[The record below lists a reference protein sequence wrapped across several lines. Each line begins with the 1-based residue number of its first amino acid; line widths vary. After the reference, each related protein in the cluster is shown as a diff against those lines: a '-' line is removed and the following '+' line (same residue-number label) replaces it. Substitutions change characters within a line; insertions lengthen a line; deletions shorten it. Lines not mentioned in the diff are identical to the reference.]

1 MKRLFT
7 SIACSI
13 LFMSALSAQNKVSEK
28 DVWGTW
34 RFHLKLN
41 EVAKSDTADLNFL
54 EKAVVGAV
62 SGIVDTAMEQ
72 VDIQFNFKKSKEL
85 VVVVHEHETKKKT
98 EQSIEWFINAKGQ
111 LEISDL
117 KNDKVNMDNDGVWMM
132 LNRRLVP
139 VENGKATQ
147 GIYLERVQ

>member
-1 MKRLFT
+1 MKRLWT
-7 SIACSI
+7 NMACCL
-13 LFMSALSAQNKVSEK
+13 LFIGALSAQTKVSEK

-34 RFHLKLN
+34 RFHLMLQ
-41 EVAKSDTADLNFL
+41 EVAKSDSADLNFI
-54 EKAVVGAV
+54 EKALVGAV

-72 VDIQFNFKKSKEL
+72 VDIQFHFKKSKEL

-98 EQSIEWFINAKGQ
+98 EETIEWFINKNGQ

-117 KNDKVNMDNDGVWMM
+117 KSDRVNIDNDGVWML

>member
-13 LFMSALSAQNKVSEK
+13 LFMSALSAQTKVSEK

-62 SGIVDTAMEQ
+62 SGIVDSAMEK
-72 VDIQFNFKKSKEL
+72 VDIQFNFKKSREL

-117 KNDKVNMDNDGVWMM
+117 KNDKVNIDNDGVWMM

-139 VENGKATQ
+139 VENGKATK

>member
-7 SIACSI
+7 TIACSI
-13 LFMSALSAQNKVSEK
+13 LFMSALSAQTKVSEK

-72 VDIQFNFKKSKEL
+72 VDIQFNFKKSREL

-98 EQSIEWFINAKGQ
+98 EQSSEWFINAKGQ

-117 KNDKVNMDNDGVWMM
+117 KNDKVNIDNDGVWMM

-139 VENGKATQ
+139 VENGKATK

>member
-1 MKRLFT
+1 MACCLLF
-7 SIACSI
+7 IG
-13 LFMSALSAQNKVSEK
+13 ALSAQTKVSEK

-34 RFHLKLN
+34 RFHLKLE
-41 EVAKSDTADLNFL
+41 EVAKSDKADLNFI

-72 VDIQFNFKKSKEL
+72 VDIQFHFKKSKEL
-85 VVVVHEHETKKKT
+85 VVIIHEHETKKKT

-117 KNDKVNMDNDGVWMM
+117 NNDKVNIDNDGVWML

>member
-1 MKRLFT
+1 MKRLWT
-7 SIACSI
+7 SMACCL
-13 LFMSALSAQNKVSEK
+13 LFIGALSAQTKVSEK

-34 RFHLKLN
+34 RFHLKLQ
-41 EVAKSDTADLNFL
+41 EVAKSDSADLNFI

-72 VDIQFNFKKSKEL
+72 VDIQFHFKKSKEL

-98 EQSIEWFINAKGQ
+98 EETIEWFINKEGQ

-117 KNDKVNMDNDGVWMM
+117 KNDRVNIDNDGVWML

-139 VENGKATQ
+139 VEKGKATQ
-147 GIYLERVQ
+147 GIYLERLP

>member
-7 SIACSI
+7 TIACSI
-13 LFMSALSAQNKVSEK
+13 LLLGALSAQTKVSEK

-85 VVVVHEHETKKKT
+85 VVVVHEHEPKRKRNKA
-98 EQSIEWFINAKGQ
+98 SNGSSMPK
-111 LEISDL
+111 
-117 KNDKVNMDNDGVWMM
+117 DNW
-132 LNRRLVP
+132 
-139 VENGKATQ
+139 K
-147 GIYLERVQ
+147 

>member
-1 MKRLFT
+1 MKRLWANM
-7 SIACSI
+7 ACCL
-13 LFMSALSAQNKVSEK
+13 LFIGALSAQTKVSEK

-34 RFHLKLN
+34 RFHLMLQ
-41 EVAKSDTADLNFL
+41 EVAKSDSADLNFI

-72 VDIQFNFKKSKEL
+72 VDIQFHFKKSKEL

-98 EQSIEWFINAKGQ
+98 EETIEWFINKNGQ

-117 KNDKVNMDNDGVWMM
+117 KSDRVNIDNDGVWML

>member
-1 MKRLFT
+1 MKRLFIT
-7 SIACSI
+7 IACSI
-13 LFMSALSAQNKVSEK
+13 LLLGALSAQTKVSEK

-72 VDIQFNFKKSKEL
+72 VDIQFHFKKSKEL
-85 VVVVHEHETKKKT
+85 VDIIHEHETKKKT

-117 KNDKVNMDNDGVWMM
+117 NNDKVNIDNDGVWML

>member
-1 MKRLFT
+1 MKRLWT
-7 SIACSI
+7 NMACCL
-13 LFMSALSAQNKVSEK
+13 LFIGALSAQTKVSEK

-34 RFHLKLN
+34 RFHLKLQ
-41 EVAKSDTADLNFL
+41 EVAKSDSADLNFI

-72 VDIQFNFKKSKEL
+72 VDIQFHFKKSKEL

-98 EQSIEWFINAKGQ
+98 EETIEWFINKNGQ

-117 KNDKVNMDNDGVWMM
+117 KNDRVNIDNDGVWML

-147 GIYLERVQ
+147 GIYLERLP

>member
-7 SIACSI
+7 TIACSI
-13 LFMSALSAQNKVSEK
+13 LLLGALSAQTKVSEK

-62 SGIVDTAMEQ
+62 SGIVDTVMEQ
-72 VDIQFNFKKSKEL
+72 LDIQFNFKKSREL

-117 KNDKVNMDNDGVWMM
+117 KNDKVNIDNDGVWMM

-139 VENGKATQ
+139 VENGKATK

>member
-1 MKRLFT
+1 MKRLWT
-7 SIACSI
+7 NMACCL
-13 LFMSALSAQNKVSEK
+13 LFIGALSAQTKVSEK

-34 RFHLKLN
+34 RFHLKLQ
-41 EVAKSDTADLNFL
+41 EVVKSDSADLNFI

-72 VDIQFNFKKSKEL
+72 VDIQFHFKKSKEL
-85 VVVVHEHETKKKT
+85 VVVVHDHETKKKT
-98 EQSIEWFINAKGQ
+98 EETIEWFINKKGQ

-117 KNDKVNMDNDGVWMM
+117 KNDRVNIDNDGVWML

-147 GIYLERVQ
+147 GIYLERLP

>member
-13 LFMSALSAQNKVSEK
+13 LFMSALSAQTKVSEK

-54 EKAVVGAV
+54 EKAVIGAV
-62 SGIVDTAMEQ
+62 SGIVDTAMEK
-72 VDIQFNFKKSKEL
+72 VDIQFNFKKSREL

-117 KNDKVNMDNDGVWMM
+117 KNDKVNIDNDGVWMM

-139 VENGKATQ
+139 VENGKATK

>member
-13 LFMSALSAQNKVSEK
+13 LFMSALSAQTKVSEK

-62 SGIVDTAMEQ
+62 SGIVDTAMEK
-72 VDIQFNFKKSKEL
+72 VDIQFNFKKSREL

-117 KNDKVNMDNDGVWMM
+117 KNDKVNIDNDGVWMM

-139 VENGKATQ
+139 VENGKATK

>member
-1 MKRLFT
+1 MKRLWT
-7 SIACSI
+7 NMACFL
-13 LFMSALSAQNKVSEK
+13 LFIGALSAQTKVSEK

-34 RFHLKLN
+34 RFHLKLQ
-41 EVAKSDTADLNFL
+41 EVAKSDSADLNFI

-72 VDIQFNFKKSKEL
+72 VDIQFHFKKSKEL
-85 VVVVHEHETKKKT
+85 VVVVHDHETKKKAEET
-98 EQSIEWFINAKGQ
+98 IEWFINKKGQ

-117 KNDKVNMDNDGVWMM
+117 KNDRVNMDNDGVWML

-147 GIYLERVQ
+147 GI

>member
-13 LFMSALSAQNKVSEK
+13 LLMSALSAKTKVSEK

-34 RFHLKLN
+34 RFHLKLQ
-41 EVAKSDTADLNFL
+41 EVAKSDSADLNFL

-72 VDIQFNFKKSKEL
+72 VDIQFHFKKSKEL
-85 VVVVHEHETKKKT
+85 VVIIHEHETKKKT

-117 KNDKVNMDNDGVWMM
+117 NNDKVNIDNDGVWMM

-147 GIYLERVQ
+147 GIYLERLP

>member
-13 LFMSALSAQNKVSEK
+13 LFMSALSAQTKVSEK

-62 SGIVDTAMEQ
+62 SGIVDTAMEK
-72 VDIQFNFKKSKEL
+72 VDIQFNFKKSREL

-98 EQSIEWFINAKGQ
+98 EQRIEWFINAKGQ

-117 KNDKVNMDNDGVWMM
+117 KNDKVNIDNDGVWMM

-139 VENGKATQ
+139 VENGKATK

>member
-13 LFMSALSAQNKVSEK
+13 LLMSALSAQTKVSEK

-34 RFHLKLN
+34 RFHLKLQ
-41 EVAKSDTADLNFL
+41 EVAKSDSADLNFL

-72 VDIQFNFKKSKEL
+72 VDIQFLFKKSKEL
-85 VVVVHEHETKKKT
+85 VVIIHEHETKKKT

-117 KNDKVNMDNDGVWMM
+117 NNDKVNIDNDGVWMM

-147 GIYLERVQ
+147 GIYLERLP

>member
-7 SIACSI
+7 TIACSI
-13 LFMSALSAQNKVSEK
+13 LFMSALSAQTKVSEK

-72 VDIQFNFKKSKEL
+72 VDIQFNFKKSREL

-117 KNDKVNMDNDGVWMM
+117 NNDKVNIDNDGVWMM

-139 VENGKATQ
+139 VENGKATK

>member
-1 MKRLFT
+1 MKRLFST
-7 SIACSI
+7 IACSI
-13 LFMSALSAQNKVSEK
+13 LLMGALSAQTKVSEK

-62 SGIVDTAMEQ
+62 SGIVDNALEQ

-98 EQSIEWFINAKGQ
+98 EQSIEWLINAKGQ

-117 KNDKVNMDNDGVWMM
+117 NNDKVNIDNDGVWMM

-139 VENGKATQ
+139 VKNGKATQ
-147 GIYLERVQ
+147 GIYLERVP

>member
-1 MKRLFT
+1 MACCLLF
-7 SIACSI
+7 IG
-13 LFMSALSAQNKVSEK
+13 ALSAQTKVSEK

-34 RFHLKLN
+34 RFHLKLQ
-41 EVAKSDTADLNFL
+41 EVAKSDSADLNFL

-72 VDIQFNFKKSKEL
+72 VDIQFLFKKSKEL
-85 VVVVHEHETKKKT
+85 VVIIHEHETKKKT

-117 KNDKVNMDNDGVWMM
+117 NNDKVNIDNDGVWMM

-147 GIYLERVQ
+147 GIYLERLP

>member
-13 LFMSALSAQNKVSEK
+13 LFMSALSAQTKVSEK

-41 EVAKSDTADLNFL
+41 EVAKSDIADLNFL

-72 VDIQFNFKKSKEL
+72 VDIQFNFKKSREL

-117 KNDKVNMDNDGVWMM
+117 KNDKVNIDNDGVWMM

-139 VENGKATQ
+139 VENGKATK

>member
-7 SIACSI
+7 TIACSI
-13 LFMSALSAQNKVSEK
+13 LFMSALSAQTKVSEK

-117 KNDKVNMDNDGVWMM
+117 KNDKVNIDNDGVWMM

-139 VENGKATQ
+139 VENGKATK

>member
-1 MKRLFT
+1 MKRLWT
-7 SIACSI
+7 NMACCL
-13 LFMSALSAQNKVSEK
+13 LFIGALSAQTKVSEK

-34 RFHLKLN
+34 RFHLMLQ
-41 EVAKSDTADLNFL
+41 EVAKSDSADLNFI

-72 VDIQFNFKKSKEL
+72 VDIQFHFKKSKEL
-85 VVVVHEHETKKKT
+85 VVVVHDHETKKKAEET
-98 EQSIEWFINAKGQ
+98 IEWFINKKGQ

-117 KNDKVNMDNDGVWMM
+117 KNDRVNMDNDGVWML

-147 GIYLERVQ
+147 GIYLERLP